1 MIEEPVLQAVRLDAA
16 CVVVNLFCI
25 PDQPEI
31 ADQCIQNIMRLK
43 PQCYDFGMPL
53 MVEPLVFQPNAKAGG
68 YMVDGD
74 PAKIIPLVRQAVELG
89 ADIIKA
95 DPTDDVSVY
104 HKVVQIAGGVPVL
117 VRGGGRAPESEIL
130 ARTAALIAQG
140 ASGIVYGRN
149 IIQHPHPA
157 KITRALMA
165 VVHDGATQAEALA
178 FLQ

>member
-1 MIEEPVLQAVRLDAA
+1 
-16 CVVVNLFCI
+16 
-25 PDQPEI
+25 
-31 ADQCIQNIMRLK
+31 
-43 PQCYDFGMPL
+43 
-53 MVEPLVFQPNAKAGG
+53 
-68 YMVDGD
+68 
-74 PAKIIPLVRQAVELG
+74 
-89 ADIIKA
+89 
-95 DPTDDVSVY
+95 
-104 HKVVQIAGGVPVL
+104 